1 VNVKIKFLDHFDRS
15 FDPPAYQSS
24 GAAGVD
30 LKACIIEGKCILN
43 PGERKLI
50 ATGLSVEIPTG
61 FEWQI
66 RPRSGLSFKT
76 NLLIPNSP
84 GTIDS
89 DYRGEVKV
97 ILGNFGN
104 TPISISHGDRIA
116 QAVLCRYERADFI
129 EVSELDESERG
140 QSGFGSTGK
149 E

>member
-1 VNVKIKFLDHFDRS
+1 MNVKVKFLDHFDRS
-15 FDPPAYQSS
+15 FGPPAYQSS

-30 LKACIIEGKCILN
+30 LKACIIEGKSILN

-149 E
+149 V